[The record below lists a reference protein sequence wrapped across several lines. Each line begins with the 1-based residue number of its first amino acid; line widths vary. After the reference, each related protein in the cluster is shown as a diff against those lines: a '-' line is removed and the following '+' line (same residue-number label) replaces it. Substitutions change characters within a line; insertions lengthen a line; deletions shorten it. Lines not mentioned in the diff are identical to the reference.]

1 MSRTIRPLPAALLAL
16 ALAVTP
22 ALTGALGA
30 ISLAA
35 ASADDIT
42 WSVEPAPTPEGQ
54 RRMFEYSV
62 DPGTQ
67 VVDSV
72 VITNHGQTSADFVI
86 YATDAINE
94 YDTGAFGLLASDEEP
109 VDAGAWIETADEA
122 ITLAPGTEA
131 TVPFT
136 MLVPSDASP
145 GDHVAGIVAAV
156 LTKGEQDGAAVTL
169 EQRVGSRVYLTVSG
183 IPEAA
188 VEVGGATTAFN
199 ASFNPFAPGDLD
211 FSYTVTNTG
220 NVRVDVNQS
229 VTITGPF
236 GIPLGEFTP
245 EPLSD
250 LLPRQTVRISAPVS
264 GVGALLLAW
273 SNVTATPGAIGT
285 AGDVPADADS
295 EDAEPEDPAAEESP
309 AAEPTETPAAADA
322 ETTDAETTGAG
333 TPDAESASVT
343 DTAVTDAEAIEY
355 VPATS
360 SVMTL
365 AVSWTALALAVLA
378 LGIIYLVVRYISGTR
393 ERMYLAIDEAAAA
406 AREEALA
413 DKNVAGK

>member
-22 ALTGALGA
+22 VLTGALGA
-30 ISLAA
+30 MPSAP
-35 ASADDIT
+35 ASADEIT

-67 VVDSV
+67 IVDSV
-72 VITNHGQTSADFVI
+72 VITNHGATAADFVV

-183 IPEAA
+183 IPEAS

-250 LLPRQTVRISAPVS
+250 LLPRQTVRIPAPVS

-285 AGDVPADADS
+285 AGEVPADADS
-295 EDAEPEDPAAEESP
+295 EEAPQESPSAEPSEAPAAS
-309 AAEPTETPAAADA
+309 DA
-322 ETTDAETTGAG
+322 ETATADA
-333 TPDAESASVT
+333 PDAESASVT
-343 DTAVTDAEAIEY
+343 DTAITDADAIEY

-365 AVSWTALALAVLA
+365 AVSWTALALAILA

-413 DKNVAGK
+413 DRNGAGK